1 MDAQKKPVDEQK
13 SVEEHG
19 NAEEL
24 RQAAEA
30 QAATPAAED
39 EIAPAAEVEAVTA
52 SAEADAVSEGQ
63 FEEIAVQA
71 LEGVGGTILFRMRID
86 GGAESQHVA
95 AGAVGDGEARQFL
108 ILSMPTAGGELRVE
122 PAGDSD
128 NPVAGIAASYAGLA
142 DVFAAAA

>member
-24 RQAAEA
+24 RQAAKAE
-30 QAATPAAED
+30 AATPAAEG
-39 EIAPAAEVEAVTA
+39 EIAPAAEAESIAAT
-52 SAEADAVSEGQ
+52 EADAVSEGQ